1 MAVAA
6 IASSLQG
13 CKSFAN
19 LETKIMD
26 ENTRLCACTNER
38 YNEPNLSYTL
48 SLSVKKNYIGENL
61 FANFFSSLN
70 RICTLANLMQ
80 LRQSP
85 HLHRVANLV
94 QTPKTLNSKRAR
106 DAW

>member
-26 ENTRLCACTNER
+26 ENTHLHDCTKEDNMSQI
-38 YNEPNLSYTL
+38 YPIPFL
-48 SLSVKKNYIGENL
+48 SLSKKNYIDENL

-70 RICTLANLMQ
+70 RIDTSRICLSA
-80 LRQSP
+80 
-85 HLHRVANLV
+85 H
-94 QTPKTLNSKRAR
+94 KTIA
-106 DAW
+106 